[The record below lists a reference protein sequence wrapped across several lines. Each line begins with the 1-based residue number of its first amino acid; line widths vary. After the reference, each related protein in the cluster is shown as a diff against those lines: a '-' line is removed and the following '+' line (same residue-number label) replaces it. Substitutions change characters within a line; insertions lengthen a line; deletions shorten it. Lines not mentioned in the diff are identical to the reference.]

1 MSNTPSTEIGWIIA
15 SGDNWATYEGPI
27 FETTEEDENGHF
39 IPESDEQ
46 TDDGELLYIETH
58 PHEIDRVFVR
68 LWDTDHGMD
77 LEGDLE
83 PRGLGAHVRD

>member
-15 SGDNWATYEGPI
+15 SEGDWATYEGPI

-46 TDDGELLYIETH
+46 TDDGELLY
-58 PHEIDRVFVR
+58 
-68 LWDTDHGMD
+68 

-83 PRGLGAHVRD
+83 PRGLGALVRDYIKKHDPNAKVRFGIIETER